1 MCFGES
7 VDDCF
12 VVGDVI
18 GVNGEVNLISE
29 LLPWAK
35 RCGDPVIVVE
45 DDDAERCV

>member
-1 MCFGES
+1 
-7 VDDCF
+7 
-12 VVGDVI
+12 VI

-45 DDDAERCV
+45 DDDTERRV